1 MGKTDPQSKKP
12 VQTLRLIKMERALIT
27 GVRRTGVGLGE
38 RRYKSVRL
46 VITGLEVSVD
56 LDLEDNYWNCPRE
69 ITNDD

>member
-12 VQTLRLIKMERALIT
+12 VQTPRLIIMERALIT